1 MAFSIIIGTWE
12 WHAAL
17 IQQKSE
23 NNTIELQPKKRL
35 QIEGVDAELLRLLC
49 RHMVNPK
56 NQKAAERFWNAYL
69 KSLQKSLF

>member
-1 MAFSIIIGTWE
+1 
-12 WHAAL
+12 L

>member
-1 MAFSIIIGTWE
+1 MAFAITIGTWE
-12 WHAAL
+12 LHAAL